1 VNLLRIAIAWRKTAF
16 RAVGALVDGR
26 VPAHLK
32 LFAVAAVLFVLSP
45 LNLLGDIPL
54 LGTIDDAGMLTL
66 VLLWFT
72 RASAPY
78 QNPIDA

>member
-1 VNLLRIAIAWRKTAF
+1 M
-16 RAVGALVDGR
+16 
-26 VPAHLK
+26 
-32 LFAVAAVLFVLSP
+32 LSP

-78 QNPIDA
+78 QHTIDARRRPADAGCYWMSLRPSTRG